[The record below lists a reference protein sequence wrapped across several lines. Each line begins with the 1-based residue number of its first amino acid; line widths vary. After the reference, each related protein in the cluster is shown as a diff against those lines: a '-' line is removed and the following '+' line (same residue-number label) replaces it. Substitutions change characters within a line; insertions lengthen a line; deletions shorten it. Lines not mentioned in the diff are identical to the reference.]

1 MASYSLIP
9 TGARDDRILR
19 ETRWL
24 GWIIIPFLAVAFVI
38 LYLFP
43 GRTKDL
49 FAWNIQPAMSAM
61 LLGAAYLGGIV
72 FFWQVAR
79 GSRWSAVTVGFPAV
93 TTFATLMGIATI
105 LHWDRFLHG
114 TLAFTVW
121 AILYFVTPFLVLL
134 VWVRNRATDPGTQ
147 SDDLLLSLTAK
158 RLFMGSG
165 AVTLLIGV
173 ALFLFPS
180 LMASVWAWTLTPLTA
195 RVVAAM
201 FALAGVEQ
209 LGIAIDARWR
219 AAEALLLSQM
229 VSLVFILL
237 ATFICWNQ
245 FIPGRLMGWIFLVGI
260 TTLLVSIAWYYLAMR
275 QRTGAAPAF
284 SAQRSS

>member
-1 MASYSLIP
+1 MSSRSYWKVWARTPRSSAQGGRRRKVCMASFTLLP
-9 TGARDDRILR
+9 TGARDDRILP

-49 FAWNIQPAMSAM
+49 FAWNIQPGMSAM

-79 GSRWSAVTVGFPAV
+79 GLRWSAVTVGFPAV

-105 LHWDRFLHG
+105 LHWHRFLPG
-114 TLAFTVW
+114 ALAFTVW

-147 SDDLLLSLTAK
+147 SGDLLLSLTAK

-180 LMASVWAWTLTPLTA
+180 LMAS
-195 RVVAAM
+195 
-201 FALAGVEQ
+201 
-209 LGIAIDARWR
+209 
-219 AAEALLLSQM
+219 
-229 VSLVFILL
+229 
-237 ATFICWNQ
+237 
-245 FIPGRLMGWIFLVGI
+245 
-260 TTLLVSIAWYYLAMR
+260 
-275 QRTGAAPAF
+275 
-284 SAQRSS
+284 

>member
-1 MASYSLIP
+1 MASFSLIP

-43 GRTKDL
+43 GHTKDL
-49 FAWNIQPAMSAM
+49 FAWNIQPGMSAM

-93 TTFATLMGIATI
+93 TTFAALMGIATI

-121 AILYFVTPFLVLL
+121 AILYFVTPLL
-134 VWVRNRATDPGTQ
+134 VPLAWVRNRATDPGTQ
-147 SDDLLLSLTAK
+147 PSDLLLSPNAK

-165 AVTLLIGV
+165 TVTLLIGV

-180 LMASVWAWTLTPLTA
+180 LMAGIWAWTLTPLTA

-209 LGIAIDARWR
+209 LGIAIDGRWR

-237 ATFICWNQ
+237 ATLICWNQ
-245 FIPGRLMGWIFLVGI
+245 FIPGRIMGWIFLVGI

-275 QRTGAAPAF
+275 QSGGAAPAH
-284 SAQRSS
+284 A